1 MPWDTMARILAN
13 DGIDEKSR
21 LELERM
27 GHKVISEKV
36 NREQLLNGRLRD
48 FDCIIVRSATTLD
61 EPILGANTGSSSKLR
76 LVIRAGVGLDNIDT
90 ISAETLGLT
99 VRNTPNA
106 STNAVVELTI
116 AHLIA
121 NSRNLIGANLD
132 MRDGKWTK
140 KNLVG
145 TELSAKNLGLIGFGR
160 IARGVARVAVSLGMK
175 VHTYDPYVAD
185 YQSFKPEITFH
196 ETIESLFS
204 SCSHISVHCAMTPET
219 NGMVNAGLVR
229 RMPDISPDGVRCGR
243 HIVNCSRGGILNEND
258 MLEMLESGF
267 LSSLGIDVFENEPQ
281 ANPELSAHRNASST
295 PHIGAATMEAQSR
308 IGEEIVSIIDSF
320 FD

>member
-1 MPWDTMARILAN
+1 MARILAN

-36 NREQLLNGRLRD
+36 NREQLLNGTLRD

-61 EPILGANTGSSSKLR
+61 ETILGANTGSSSKLR

-175 VHTYDPYVAD
+175 VHTYDPYVGD

-204 SCSHISVHCAMTPET
+204 CCSHISVHCAMTPET

-229 RMPDISPDGVRCGR
+229 RMPDISPDGVQCGR

-281 ANPELSAHRNASST
+281 ANPELSAHRNTSST
-295 PHIGAATMEAQSR
+295 PHIGAATREAQSR

>member
-1 MPWDTMARILAN
+1 M
-13 DGIDEKSR
+13 
-21 LELERM
+21 
-27 GHKVISEKV
+27 
-36 NREQLLNGRLRD
+36 
-48 FDCIIVRSATTLD
+48 
-61 EPILGANTGSSSKLR
+61 
-76 LVIRAGVGLDNIDT
+76 
-90 ISAETLGLT
+90 
-99 VRNTPNA
+99 
-106 STNAVVELTI
+106 TI

-160 IARGVARVAVSLGMK
+160 IARGVARVAVSLGMR

-219 NGMVNAGLVR
+219 NGMVNAGLVENV
-229 RMPDISPDGVRCGR
+229 DISPDVCSGST
-243 HIVNCSRGGILNEND
+243 NCSRGGILNEN
-258 MLEMLESGF
+258 G
-267 LSSLGIDVFENEPQ
+267 V
-281 ANPELSAHRNASST
+281 RNVRVRLLVIAWN
-295 PHIGAATMEAQSR
+295 R
-308 IGEEIVSIIDSF
+308 RL
-320 FD
+320 

>member
-1 MPWDTMARILAN
+1 
-13 DGIDEKSR
+13 
-21 LELERM
+21 
-27 GHKVISEKV
+27 
-36 NREQLLNGRLRD
+36 
-48 FDCIIVRSATTLD
+48 
-61 EPILGANTGSSSKLR
+61 
-76 LVIRAGVGLDNIDT
+76 
-90 ISAETLGLT
+90 
-99 VRNTPNA
+99 
-106 STNAVVELTI
+106 
-116 AHLIA
+116 
-121 NSRNLIGANLD
+121 
-132 MRDGKWTK
+132 
-140 KNLVG
+140 
-145 TELSAKNLGLIGFGR
+145 
-160 IARGVARVAVSLGMK
+160 
-175 VHTYDPYVAD
+175 
-185 YQSFKPEITFH
+185 
-196 ETIESLFS
+196 
-204 SCSHISVHCAMTPET
+204 MTPET